1 MDKVAL
7 VTGSSSGIGFETSLA
22 LARNG
27 YHTFATMRNLG
38 KDEKIKQIIEKED
51 LSIEILELDVDSEES
66 VNRAIKTVSEKKGRI
81 DVLVNNAGYG
91 MWGTVEDVSIDEFKE
106 QFETNFFSIIRLIQK
121 VAPIMRKQNSG
132 NIVNISSVA
141 GRIGFPVS
149 PAYISSKFALEG
161 LSESLRFELIPF
173 GINLIII
180 EPGVIKTNFFDSMKM
195 SEKSQQDSTYK
206 EITDKVISG
215 VKMMAEMGTHPKEVA
230 NVVIKT
236 LGEEK
241 PLPRY
246 VIGNDAMMFLEAK
259 KMKTDIEFENYLK
272 KELYGELIDLDSFM
286 YDFFIFL
293 VVKLIYS
300 FN

>member
-51 LSIEILELDVDSEES
+51 LSIEILELDVDNEES
-66 VNRAIKTVSEKKGRI
+66 VNQAIKTISEKKGRI

-91 MWGTVEDVSIDEFKE
+91 MWGTVEDVSIDEFKK

-161 LSESLRFELIPF
+161 LSESLRFELMPF
-173 GINLIII
+173 GINVIII

-272 KELYGELIDLDSFM
+272 KELYGE
-286 YDFFIFL
+286 
-293 VVKLIYS
+293 
-300 FN
+300 

>member
-1 MDKVAL
+1 MEKVAL

-27 YHTFATMRNLG
+27 FHTFATMRDLG

-66 VNRAIKTVSEKKGRI
+66 VNQAIKTVSEKKGRI

-91 MWGTVEDVSIDEFKE
+91 MWGTVEDVSIDEFKK

-161 LSESLRFELIPF
+161 LSESLRFELMPF
-173 GINLIII
+173 GINVIII

-272 KELYGELIDLDSFM
+272 KELYGE
-286 YDFFIFL
+286 
-293 VVKLIYS
+293 
-300 FN
+300 